1 LGDLDPFADVGGP
14 YLGAVGA
21 DVSFDGSGSM
31 DLDGDIVSYDW
42 NFGDGIGTSTLQSPD
57 YPYATSGIYPVTLTV
72 TDDDDFTDTSTTK
85 AVIGYGGI
93 PPEADAGGPYDGVPG
108 EPITFDCSGSRDLDS
123 HITVGCSWDFG
134 DDSSGGGEKP
144 IHAYTKA
151 GVYDVVLQVTDKDGK
166 VASSTTTATI
176 DDDGGVSSVG
186 SSGGSSTCFIN
197 TLFD

>member
-1 LGDLDPFADVGGP
+1 VG
-14 YLGAVGA
+14 Y
-21 DVSFDGSGSM
+21 
-31 DLDGDIVSYDW
+31 
-42 NFGDGIGTSTLQSPD
+42 
-57 YPYATSGIYPVTLTV
+57 
-72 TDDDDFTDTSTTK
+72 
-85 AVIGYGGI
+85 
-93 PPEADAGGPYDGVPG
+93 
-108 EPITFDCSGSRDLDS
+108 
-123 HITVGCSWDFG
+123 SWDFG